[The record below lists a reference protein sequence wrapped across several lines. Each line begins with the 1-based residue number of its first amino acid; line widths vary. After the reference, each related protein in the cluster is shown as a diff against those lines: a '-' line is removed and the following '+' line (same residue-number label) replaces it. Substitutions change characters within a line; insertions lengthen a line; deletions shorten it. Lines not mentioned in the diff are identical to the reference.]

1 MTVEI
6 DGANNTVKTNTISE
20 VTSANG
26 VTVDGLSIKDSKLVT
41 ANSVVEAN
49 ITNGAVTSSKIASG
63 VIPSSRPNVNP
74 IIINGDMQVAQR
86 STSVST
92 TGGGYKTVDRLQ
104 FNTASATGNATFTQE
119 NDAPSNTAFRK
130 SMKISPNATET
141 IDAGKNLL
149 FTYAI
154 EGQDV
159 QVLQHGSAS
168 PPKATL
174 SFWVKSSKT
183 GAYCVQVKE
192 ETISNE
198 SYVLFEY
205 TISQAN
211 TWEQKVFSW
220 TGNSAHTLNN
230 DNAMGMRLCFHL
242 ACGSDDH
249 RSATTSWVDD
259 SSYRATANQVNLF
272 DNTSNNWYITGI
284 QLEVGEY
291 TSSTIP
297 PFQHESFGDNLAR
310 CQRYYFDINP
320 FNSQYTAISLSNY
333 YTTSA
338 IWGFARFPVSMRVAP
353 TGDFVTGTSYFA
365 NNRSGAGDEFD
376 SMTTGNLSPTQ
387 GELYGQG
394 NASGTTG
401 QSGRMRFNNTSA
413 RIRFTAEL

>member
-1 MTVEI
+1 MPFT
-6 DGANNTVKTNTISE
+6 TLSS
-20 VTSANG
+20 SAITGG
-26 VTVDGLSIKDSKLVT
+26 VGDSL
-41 ANSVVEAN
+41 
-49 ITNGAVTSSKIASG
+49 
-63 VIPSSRPNVNP
+63 RPDANP

-92 TGGGYKTVDRLQ
+92 TAGGYKTVDRLQ
-104 FNTASATGNATFTQE
+104 FNTSSTTGNATFTQE

-130 SMKISPNATET
+130 SMKITPNATESMS
-141 IDAGKNLL
+141 ASKNIL

-192 ETISNE
+192 ESISNE

-242 ACGSDDH
+242 ASGSDDH

-259 SSYRATANQVNLF
+259 SSYRTTANQVNFF
-272 DNTSNNWYITGI
+272 DSTSNTWYITGI
-284 QLEVGEY
+284 QLEVGEF
-291 TSSTIP
+291 TSSTLP
-297 PFQHESFGDNLAR
+297 PFQHEDFGDNLIR
-310 CQRYYFDINP
+310 CQRYFQTLDNQSGQMYSSGTGRIHSTLSP
-320 FNSQYTAISLSNY
+320 RMRTSPSQS
-333 YTTSA
+333 TSA
-338 IWGFARFPVSMRVAP
+338 SYTNAIEDVGVA
-353 TGDFVTGTSYFA
+353 
-365 NNRSGAGDEFD
+365 
-376 SMTTGNLSPTQ
+376 NLSPSSISLASSSTDHIAFNA
-387 GELYGQG
+387 GGLSSTTRNMILLKIKMEINSEL
-394 NASGTTG
+394 
-401 QSGRMRFNNTSA
+401 
-413 RIRFTAEL
+413 